1 MQDVLTGA
9 KWLTT
14 FVGGLL
20 VGLLGGWD
28 VALQVLVLFV
38 VLDYATGLTAAWY
51 EKKLDSNVGL
61 RGIAKKILMFV
72 PVVVGYWFD
81 VAMGTEIFRS
91 LAIFFYIANE
101 GLSILENLGR
111 VGVPIPAPLKAALEQ
126 LKQKSEQTQG
136 GDVGGQ
142 G

>member
-28 VALQVLVLFV
+28 MALQILVLFV
-38 VLDYATGLTAAWY
+38 VLDYITGLTAAWY

-61 RGIAKKILMFV
+61 RGITKKILLFI

-81 VAMGTEIFRS
+81 QAMGTEIFRS
-91 LAIFFYIANE
+91 LAIFFYMANE

-111 VGVPIPAPLKAALEQ
+111 AGVPIPAPLKVALEQ
-126 LKQKSEQTQG
+126 LKQKSNETPQG
-136 GDVGGQ
+136 E
-142 G
+142 

>member
-1 MQDVLTGA
+1 MQDILTGA

-14 FVGGLL
+14 IIGGFL

-81 VAMGTEIFRS
+81 MAMGGEVFRS

-111 VGVPIPAPLKAALEQ
+111 AGVPIPAPLKAALEQ
-126 LKQKSEQTQG
+126 LKQKSEQAPQG
-136 GDVGGQ
+136 EKP
-142 G
+142 

>member
-1 MQDVLTGA
+1 MQDIPTGA

-14 FVGGLL
+14 IIGGLL

-38 VLDYATGLTAAWY
+38 VLDYVTGLSAAWV
-51 EKKLDSNVGL
+51 EGKLNSNVGL
-61 RGIAKKILMFV
+61 KGIAKKILLFV

-81 VAMGTEIFRS
+81 VAMGTEVFRS

-126 LKQKSEQTQG
+126 LKQKSEQTPG
-136 GDVGGQ
+136 GGAGGQ